1 MKPGR
6 LALVVAAALTL
17 VLVATSL
24 AKVQTKHVVVVKG
37 KGFSELAWD
46 ARDRSKSLCFL
57 AKSGKHSSSVCAQ
70 KIGPTGLSFSSLQN
84 RARTFTL
91 VGGVA
96 VKKVKKVMVMF
107 ADGKQLT
114 VATKAGNAYR
124 GRRRGKVRFWAVKR
138 AGPAPLRT
146 VVAK

>member
-1 MKPGR
+1 VKPGR
-6 LALVVAAALTL
+6 LALVAAAALTL

-37 KGFSELAWD
+37 KGFSLLAWD

-70 KIGPTGLSFSSLQN
+70 KIGPTGLNFTSLQDN
-84 RARTFTL
+84 ARTFTL

-96 VKKVKKVMVMF
+96 VKKVKKVMVVF

-114 VATKAGNAYR
+114 VRTKAGNAYR
-124 GRRRGKVRFWAVKR
+124 GRRRGKVRFWAIKR

>member
-1 MKPGR
+1 MKPAR
-6 LALVVAAALTL
+6 LALVAGAALAL
-17 VLVATSL
+17 VLAATSL

-37 KGFSELAWD
+37 KGFSLLAGD

-70 KIGPTGLSFSSLQN
+70 KIGPTGLNFTSLQD

-96 VKKVKKVMVMF
+96 VKKVKTVLVVF

-114 VATKAGNAYR
+114 VATRAGNAYR